1 MERIKTILRPFY
13 VWFFNFS
20 QTRLGKK
27 WYLISNFYND
37 YQLYKKYATAFSKK
51 DLKNKEADLI
61 LNYHSLEKGMLFK
74 KMKPGFAKYRIL
86 NLHKILKDQ
95 DIIKNVHRSQIKVGY
110 QVICKYYELHQAKN
124 LDISDFYTETQYEFY
139 KSVLQKNYDDCFSG
153 IYSWS
158 KNDFYHDVQ
167 SKSFA
172 DFAKSRQSIRD
183 FTGEKI
189 SHERIKNAIE
199 IANTAP
205 SVCNRQASNVYLIED
220 KTKID
225 EILKVQGGLTGYT
238 DNVNQL
244 LIVTNDRKF
253 YYTVGERNQFY
264 IDGGLYLMNLLYA
277 LHYLQIANCPA
288 NWGKTKKDE
297 NKLKPWIDIPES
309 EKIICLIP
317 IGEATES
324 FNTTLSKRRP
334 IEETLIIKN

>member
-1 MERIKTILRPFY
+1 MEKIKKVLRPFY
-13 VWFFNFS
+13 LWYFNFS

-74 KMKPGFAKYRIL
+74 EMKSGFAKNRIL
-86 NLHKILKDQ
+86 NLHKILNEK
-95 DIIKNVHRSQIKVGY
+95 DIISNIHRSQIKVGY

-124 LDISDFYTETQYEFY
+124 LDISDFYTEAQYEFY

-158 KNDFYHDVQ
+158 KNDFYQDVQ
-167 SKSFA
+167 SKGFA
-172 DFAKSRQSIRD
+172 DFAKSRQSIRN

-220 KTKID
+220 KNKID
-225 EILKVQGGLTGYT
+225 KLLEVQGGFVGYT
-238 DNVNQL
+238 KNVQQL

-264 IDGGLYLMNLLYA
+264 IDGGIYLLNLLYA
-277 LHYLQIANCPA
+277 LHYLKIANCPA
-288 NWGKTKKDE
+288 NWGKTKEDE
-297 NKLKPWIDIPES
+297 ERLKPIINIPES
-309 EKIICLIP
+309 EKIICFVP
-317 IGEATES
+317 IGEAAEN
-324 FNTTLSKRRP
+324 FNTTLSKRRF
-334 IEETLIIKN
+334 ISETLILNN

>member
-1 MERIKTILRPFY
+1 
-13 VWFFNFS
+13 
-20 QTRLGKK
+20 LGKK

-74 KMKPGFAKYRIL
+74 QMKSGFAKNRIL
-86 NLHKILKDQ
+86 NLHKILNEK
-95 DIIKNVHRSQIKVGY
+95 DIISNIHRSQIKVGY

-124 LDISDFYTETQYEFY
+124 LDISDFYTEAQYEFY

-158 KNDFYHDVQ
+158 KNDFYQDVQ
-167 SKSFA
+167 SKGFA
-172 DFAKSRQSIRD
+172 DFAKSRQSIRN
-183 FTGEKI
+183 FTDEKI

-220 KTKID
+220 KNKID
-225 EILKVQGGLTGYT
+225 KLLEVQGGFVGYT
-238 DNVNQL
+238 KNVQQL

-264 IDGGLYLMNLLYA
+264 IDGGIYLLNLLYA
-277 LHYLQIANCPA
+277 LHYLKIANCPA
-288 NWGKTKKDE
+288 NWGKTKEDE
-297 NKLKPWIDIPES
+297 ERLKPIINIPES
-309 EKIICLIP
+309 EKIICFVP
-317 IGEATES
+317 IGEAAEN
-324 FNTTLSKRRP
+324 FNTTLSKRRF
-334 IEETLIIKN
+334 ISETLILNN